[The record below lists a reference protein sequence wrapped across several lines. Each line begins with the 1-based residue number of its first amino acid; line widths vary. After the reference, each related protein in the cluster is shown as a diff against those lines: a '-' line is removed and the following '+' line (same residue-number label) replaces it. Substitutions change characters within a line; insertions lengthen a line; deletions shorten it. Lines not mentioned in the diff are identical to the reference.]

1 MTRGADGAALVLRGR
16 TVSFRDDPR
25 LVGPDRATCGH
36 EDGAVV
42 VGGQGR
48 ILWHGAFADLP
59 RTHAEAPCDRYDDAV
74 ILPGLIDAHVHFPQ
88 HRMLAAPA
96 RDLLEWLDRFAFPEE
111 ARYASED
118 HAAAAAESFLDKL
131 VSHGTTS
138 ALVFSSVHGIAADRL
153 FRAARRRGLC
163 LVTGA
168 TMMDRNAP
176 ATVTRG
182 AAASA
187 RESADLIASWHG
199 VERLRYAVTVRFAVT
214 SSEAQLRHAGELLAD
229 HPGCLLHT
237 HLSESA
243 AEIALVRRLF
253 PWSKDYTDVY
263 ARFGLVGRNAVFAHG
278 VHLSERECQA
288 LHDAGS
294 TVVHCPT
301 SNGFLGSGLF
311 DIAHVGAARRPVGV
325 GVATD
330 IAGGT
335 SYSLLQTL
343 AEAYKTARL
352 KGRGFDAFDGFY
364 LATLGNARGLR
375 LDGEIGTLDAGRWAD
390 IVVLDPQAT
399 PVMAA
404 RQELSESLEDMLFAL
419 MMLGDDRAVRA
430 VYVKGRKAA
439 GRDGNG
445 SAIPLRGGSR

>member
-1 MTRGADGAALVLRGR
+1 MTAGANAAARVLRGC
-16 TVSFRDDPR
+16 TLSFRDDPR
-25 LVGPDRATCGH
+25 VVGPDQALQSH

-42 VGGQGR
+42 VGQQGR

-59 RTHAEAPCDRYDDAV
+59 PAHVEAPCERYDRQV
-74 ILPGLIDAHVHFPQ
+74 IMPGLIDAHVHFPQ

-96 RDLLEWLDRFAFPEE
+96 HDLLEWLDRFAFPEE
-111 ARYASED
+111 ARYADEG
-118 HAAAAAESFLDKL
+118 HATAAAESFLDKL

-138 ALVFSSVHGIAADRL
+138 ALVFSSVHGMAADCL
-153 FRAARRRGLC
+153 FRAAQRRGLC
-163 LVTGA
+163 LMTGA
-168 TMMDRNAP
+168 TMMDCNAP
-176 ATVTRG
+176 PAVTQN
-182 AAASA
+182 AEASA

-199 VERLRYAVTVRFAVT
+199 VERLRYALTVRFAVT
-214 SSEAQLRHAGELLAD
+214 SSEEQLRVAGELLAN

-243 AEIALVRRLF
+243 AEIELVQRLF

-263 ARFGLVGRNAVFAHG
+263 ARFGLVGETSVFAHG
-278 VHLSERECQA
+278 IHLSERECRA

-294 TVVHCPT
+294 LVVHSPT
-301 SNGFLGSGLF
+301 SNAFLGSGLF
-311 DIAHVGAARRPVGV
+311 DIEHLYAAPRPVRV

-330 IAGGT
+330 IGGGT

-343 AEAYKTARL
+343 AEAYKIARL
-352 KGRGFDAFDGFY
+352 KGCSFSAFDGFY

-390 IVVLDPQAT
+390 VVVLDPCAT
-399 PVMAA
+399 PVLAA
-404 RQELSESLEDMLFAL
+404 RNELSESLEDILFAL

-430 VYVKGRKAA
+430 VYVRGERVA
-439 GRDGNG
+439 GRDLGEG
-445 SAIPLRGGSR
+445 

>member
-1 MTRGADGAALVLRGR
+1 MTAGADAAARILRGR
-16 TVSFRDDPR
+16 TLSFRDDPR
-25 LVGPDRATCGH
+25 VVGPDRAIQSQ
-36 EDGAVV
+36 EDGAVA
-42 VGGQGR
+42 VGQQGR
-48 ILWHGAFADLP
+48 ILWHGPFADLP
-59 RTHAEAPCDRYDDAV
+59 QQHAATPCERYDDAL

-96 RDLLEWLDRFAFPEE
+96 HDLLEWLDRFAFPEE

-138 ALVFSSVHGIAADRL
+138 ALVFSTVHGQAADCL
-153 FRAARRRGLC
+153 FRAAQRRGLC
-163 LVTGA
+163 LMTGA
-168 TMMDRNAP
+168 TMMDCNAP
-176 ATVTRG
+176 DTVTQG
-182 AAASA
+182 AQASA

-199 VERLRYAVTVRFAVT
+199 VERLRYALTVRFAVT
-214 SSEAQLRHAGELLAD
+214 SSEEQMRLAGELLAD

-243 AEIALVRRLF
+243 AEIEMVQRLF

-263 ARFGLVGRNAVFAHG
+263 ARFGLVGEGSVFAHG
-278 VHLSERECQA
+278 IHLSERECQA

-301 SNGFLGSGLF
+301 SNAFLGSGLF
-311 DIAHVGAARRPVGV
+311 DIEHLYAARRPVRV
-325 GVATD
+325 GVASD
-330 IAGGT
+330 IGGGT

-343 AEAYKTARL
+343 AEAYKIARL
-352 KGRGFDAFDGFY
+352 KGCSFSAFDGFY

-390 IVVLDPQAT
+390 VVVLDPCAT
-399 PVMAA
+399 PVLAA
-404 RQELSESLEDMLFAL
+404 RHELSESLEDMLFAL
-419 MMLGDDRAVRA
+419 MMLGDDRTVRA
-430 VYVKGRKAA
+430 VYVRGERVA
-439 GRDGNG
+439 GLERSNG
-445 SAIPLRGGSR
+445 

>member
-1 MTRGADGAALVLRGR
+1 MTTGADVAARILRGR

-25 LVGPDRATCGH
+25 FVGPDQAMHGH
-36 EDGAVV
+36 DDGAVV
-42 VGGQGR
+42 IGQRGR
-48 ILWHGAFADLP
+48 ILWHGDFANLP
-59 RTHAEAPCDRYDDAV
+59 REHAEAPCERYDGEV

-96 RDLLEWLDRFAFPEE
+96 HDLLQWLDRFAFPEE

-118 HAAAAAESFLDKL
+118 HAAVAAESFLDKL

-138 ALVFSSVHGIAADRL
+138 ALVFSSVHGKAAGCL

-163 LVTGA
+163 LITGA

-176 ATVTRG
+176 QAVTQD

-187 RESADLIASWHG
+187 RESAELIASWHG
-199 VERLRYAVTVRFAVT
+199 VERLRYALTVRFAVT
-214 SSEAQLRHAGELLAD
+214 SSEAQLRLAGELLAD

-237 HLSESA
+237 HLSESV
-243 AEIALVRRLF
+243 AEIDLVKRLF

-263 ARFGLVGRNAVFAHG
+263 ARFGLTGENAVFAHG
-278 VHLSERECQA
+278 IHLSERECQA

-294 TVVHCPT
+294 MVVHCPT
-301 SNGFLGSGLF
+301 SNSFLGSGLF
-311 DIAHVGAARRPVGV
+311 DIEHVGAARRPVRV

-343 AEAYKTARL
+343 AEAYKIARL
-352 KGRGFDAFDGFY
+352 KGCSFSAFDGFY

-375 LDGEIGTLDAGRWAD
+375 LDAEIGTLDAGRWAD
-390 IVVLDPQAT
+390 VVVLDPRAT
-399 PVMAA
+399 PVLAA

-430 VYVKGRKAA
+430 VYVKGRKVA
-439 GRDGNG
+439 GRRRR
-445 SAIPLRGGSR
+445 ARP

>member
-1 MTRGADGAALVLRGR
+1 MTTGADAAARVLRGR
-16 TVSFRDDPR
+16 TVSFGDDPR
-25 LVGPDRATCGH
+25 VVGPDRAMQGYD
-36 EDGAVV
+36 DGAVV
-42 VGGQGR
+42 VGQQGR

-59 RTHAEAPCDRYDDAV
+59 QEHAEAPCDRYDGEV

-96 RDLLEWLDRFAFPEE
+96 HDLLEWLDRFAFPEE
-111 ARYASED
+111 ARYACLD

-138 ALVFSSVHGIAADRL
+138 ALVFSSVHGKAAGCL

-163 LVTGA
+163 LITGA

-176 ATVTRG
+176 PAVTQD
-182 AAASA
+182 AEASA
-187 RESADLIASWHG
+187 RESAELIASWHE
-199 VERLRYAVTVRFAVT
+199 VERLRYALTVRFAIT
-214 SSEAQLRHAGELLAD
+214 SSEAQLRLAGELLAD

-243 AEIALVRRLF
+243 AEIDLVKRLF

-263 ARFGLVGRNAVFAHG
+263 ERFGLVGENAVFAHG
-278 VHLSERECQA
+278 IHLSERECQA

-294 TVVHCPT
+294 MVVHCPT
-301 SNGFLGSGLF
+301 SNAFLGSGLF
-311 DIAHVGAARRPVGV
+311 DIEHVGAARRPVRV

-343 AEAYKTARL
+343 AEAYKIARL
-352 KGRGFDAFDGFY
+352 KGCSFSAFDGFY

-375 LDGEIGTLDAGRWAD
+375 LDAEIGTLDAGRWAD
-390 IVVLDPQAT
+390 VVVLDPKAT
-399 PVMAA
+399 PVLAS

-430 VYVKGRKAA
+430 VYVKGRKVA
-439 GRDGNG
+439 GRDRGDGEG
-445 SAIPLRGGSR
+445 SPHGRL

>member
-1 MTRGADGAALVLRGR
+1 MTAGEDTAALVLRGH
-16 TVSFRDDPR
+16 TLSFGDDPR
-25 LVGPDRATCGH
+25 VVGPDEAIRSH

-42 VGGQGR
+42 MGRQGR

-59 RTHAEAPCDRYDDAV
+59 RAHAEAPCERHDDAL

-96 RDLLEWLDRFAFPEE
+96 HDLLEWLDRFAFPEE
-111 ARYASED
+111 ARYASAD

-138 ALVFSSVHGIAADRL
+138 ALVFSSVHGQAADCL

-176 ATVTRG
+176 DAVTQD
-182 AAASA
+182 AEASA
-187 RESADLIASWHG
+187 RESAALIASWHG
-199 VERLRYAVTVRFAVT
+199 VERLRYALTVRFAVT
-214 SSEAQLRHAGELLAD
+214 SSEEQLRLAGELLAD

-243 AEIALVRRLF
+243 AEIELVKRLF

-263 ARFGLVGRNAVFAHG
+263 ERFGLLGENAVFAHG
-278 VHLSERECQA
+278 IHLSERECQA

-301 SNGFLGSGLF
+301 SNAFLGSGLF
-311 DIAHVGAARRPVGV
+311 DIEHVGAARRPVRV
-325 GVATD
+325 GIATD

-352 KGRGFDAFDGFY
+352 RGRSFSAFDGFY

-375 LDGEIGTLDAGRWAD
+375 LDAEIGTLDAGGWAD
-390 IVVLDPQAT
+390 VVVLDPCAT
-399 PVMAA
+399 PVLAA
-404 RQELSESLEDMLFAL
+404 RQELSESLEDVLFAL

-430 VYVKGRKAA
+430 VYVRGTRVAGGR
-439 GRDGNG
+439 
-445 SAIPLRGGSR
+445 

>member
-1 MTRGADGAALVLRGR
+1 MTTGADSAARVLRGR
-16 TVSFRDDPR
+16 TLSFADDPR
-25 LVGPDRATCGH
+25 VVGPDRAVRSH
-36 EDGAVV
+36 DDGAVV
-42 VGGQGR
+42 VGRRGR
-48 ILWHGAFADLP
+48 ILWHGPFAALP
-59 RTHAEAPCDRYDDAV
+59 QDHAEAPCERYEDAL

-96 RDLLEWLDRFAFPEE
+96 HDLLQWLDRFAFPEE
-111 ARYASED
+111 ARYAAED

-138 ALVFSSVHGIAADRL
+138 ALVFSTVHANAADCL
-153 FRAARRRGLC
+153 FRAAQRRGLC

-176 ATVTRG
+176 DAVTRD
-182 AAASA
+182 AEQSA
-187 RESADLIASWHG
+187 RESADLIAAWHG
-199 VERLRYAVTVRFAVT
+199 VERLRYALTVRFAIT
-214 SSEAQLRHAGELLAD
+214 SSEAQLRLAGALLAD

-243 AEIALVRRLF
+243 AEIDLVQRLF

-263 ARFGLVGRNAVFAHG
+263 ARFGLVGESAVFAHG
-278 VHLSERECQA
+278 IHLSERECQA

-301 SNGFLGSGLF
+301 SNAFLGSGLF
-311 DIAHVGAARRPVGV
+311 DIAHVGAARRPVRV

-330 IAGGT
+330 IGGGT

-352 KGRGFDAFDGFY
+352 KGRSFSAFDGFY

-375 LDGEIGTLDAGRWAD
+375 LDAEIGTLDAGRWAD
-390 IVVLDPQAT
+390 IAVLDPGAT
-399 PVMAA
+399 PVLAA
-404 RQELSESLEDMLFAL
+404 RHELSESLEDMLFAL

-430 VYVKGRKAA
+430 VYVRGRKVA
-439 GRDGNG
+439 GRDRSDG
-445 SAIPLRGGSR
+445 

>member
-1 MTRGADGAALVLRGR
+1 MTTGADAAARILRGR
-16 TVSFRDDPR
+16 TVSFEDDPR
-25 LVGPDRATCGH
+25 VVGPDRAVRGH
-36 EDGAVV
+36 DDGAVV
-42 VGGQGR
+42 VGGRGR

-59 RTHAEAPCDRYDDAV
+59 RKHAEAPCDRYGGAV

-88 HRMLAAPA
+88 HRMLATPA

-138 ALVFSSVHGIAADRL
+138 ALVFSSVHGNAAACL

-163 LVTGA
+163 LTTGA

-176 ATVTRG
+176 RALTRD
-182 AAASA
+182 AEASA
-187 RESADLIASWHG
+187 RESAELIASWHG
-199 VERLRYAVTVRFAVT
+199 VERLRYALTVRYAVT
-214 SSEAQLRHAGELLAD
+214 SSEGQLRLAGELLAD

-243 AEIALVRRLF
+243 AEIDLVKRLF

-263 ARFGLVGRNAVFAHG
+263 ARFGLVGENAVFAHG
-278 VHLSERECQA
+278 VHLSERECRV

-311 DIAHVGAARRPVGV
+311 DIGHVGAARRPVRV

-330 IAGGT
+330 VAGGT

-343 AEAYKTARL
+343 AGAYKTARL
-352 KGRGFDAFDGFY
+352 KGRSFDAFDGFY

-375 LDGEIGTLDAGRWAD
+375 LDAEIGTLDAGRWAD
-390 IVVLDPQAT
+390 VVVLDPWAT
-399 PVMAA
+399 PVLAA
-404 RQELSESLEDMLFAL
+404 RQELSESLEDLLFAL

-430 VYVKGRKAA
+430 VYVKGRKVVDPN
-439 GRDGNG
+439 R
-445 SAIPLRGGSR
+445 SGG